1 MPKLLPR
8 LESLEGRV
16 VPAHVF
22 AVGSAPGV
30 PALARLIDADTG
42 GELVRVTPYG
52 DGFTGGVRVAVAD
65 VTGDGVADLIT
76 APGPG
81 TGPVIRAFDATTG
94 AAVAAGPLS
103 TLVALDPAF
112 RGGAFVA
119 AGDVNLDGIADVVV
133 GAGPGGAP
141 VVSVIDGKTGSPIQS
156 FLAYSAD
163 FTGGVSVAAGD
174 VDGDGRADVVT
185 APGAGGGPHVR
196 AFRIDPSA
204 AAPAELLSFFA
215 YPADFRGGAAVAAGD
230 VDADGVTDVVTGAG
244 PGGGAVVGVFRG
256 SDGAQTNSFF
266 AGDPAGRAGVHVTV
280 TDGNGGSVIGAAVP
294 ATTGQLF
301 TATGD
306 VVGLAD
312 DLLAGPA
319 VAADNP
325 ALLWNEVALAA
336 IRADNTA
343 PPKAARAL
351 AIVHTAVF
359 DAVNAVTPRYK
370 AYYYGT
376 PAPAGTDPRAAALAA
391 GATALAALFPAQK
404 ATFEKVLAAQLQ
416 LLGNPRGKELGVA
429 VGTAAAQDILA
440 FRQADGSATPGTF
453 TPGSGPGQWVPT
465 PPANAAYALPNWGK
479 VTPFA
484 IPSLAGFQ
492 PPGPPPIDSPAYTAA
507 FNQVKDLGRADSTTR
522 TAEQTQI
529 AIFWRAGAGT
539 VTPPGMSNVIAEQVV
554 RREKLDLLD
563 AARVF
568 ALVNLATAD
577 AGVVAWDAKLTS
589 AWWRPVTAIR
599 TADTDG
605 NPDTAPDAT
614 WSPLIPTPNH
624 PDYVSGHSAF
634 SGAAA
639 AVLEGLF
646 GTDYPFRM
654 FSPDVPGVSRS
665 FVGFRAAAEEAGM
678 SRIYGGIHT
687 MYATR
692 DGLAAGRAIG
702 EYVVGNLLKPV

>member
-1 MPKLLPR
+1 MRKLLPR
-8 LESLEGRV
+8 LESLEGRAL
-16 VPAHVF
+16 PAHVF
-22 AVGSAPGV
+22 AIGSDPGV
-30 PALARLIDADTG
+30 PAVARLINADTG
-42 GELVRVTPYG
+42 EELVHVAPYG

-76 APGPG
+76 TPGPG
-81 TGPVIRAFDATTG
+81 TGLVVRAFDATTG
-94 AAVAAGPLS
+94 AAVAGPLNS
-103 TLVALDPAF
+103 QVVLDPAF

-133 GAGPGGAP
+133 GAG
-141 VVSVIDGKTGSPIQS
+141 
-156 FLAYSAD
+156 
-163 FTGGVSVAAGD
+163 
-174 VDGDGRADVVT
+174 
-185 APGAGGGPHVR
+185 
-196 AFRIDPSA
+196 
-204 AAPAELLSFFA
+204 
-215 YPADFRGGAAVAAGD
+215 GGAA
-230 VDADGVTDVVTGAG
+230 
-244 PGGGAVVGVFRG
+244 VGVFRG
-256 SDGAQTNSFF
+256 SDGDHTRSLF
-266 AGDPAGRAGVHVTV
+266 AAGRDGVGVAV
-280 TDGNGGSVIGAAVP
+280 TDGMIGAAVP

-301 TATGD
+301 TAAGD
-306 VVGLAD
+306 VVGIAD
-312 DLLAGPA
+312 DLLAGPS

-359 DAVNAVTPRYK
+359 DAVNAVTPRY
-370 AYYYGT
+370 APYHYGT
-376 PAPAGTDPRAAALAA
+376 PAPAGTDPQAAALAA
-391 GATALAALFPAQK
+391 GETALAALFPAQK
-404 ATFEKVLAAQLQ
+404 ATFEKVLAAQLR
-416 LLGNPRGKELGVA
+416 LLADTLGKDQGVT

-453 TPGSGPGQWVPT
+453 TPGTGPGQWVPT
-465 PPANAAYALPNWGK
+465 PPANAAYALPSWGK

-484 IPSLAGFQ
+484 IPSLADFR
-492 PPGPPPIDSPAYTAA
+492 PPGPPAIDSPAYTAA
-507 FNQVKDLGRADSTTR
+507 FNQVKEIGRAESTMR
-522 TAEQTQI
+522 TPEQTQI
-529 AIFWRAGAGT
+529 AIFWRAGANT
-539 VTPPGMSNVIAEQVV
+539 VTPPGMSNVIAEQAI
-554 RREKLDLLD
+554 RRQKLDLLD

-568 ALVNLATAD
+568 ALVNLASAD
-577 AGVVAWDAKLTS
+577 AGVVAWDAKLAST
-589 AWWRPVTAIR
+589 WWRPITAIR

-614 WSPLIPTPNH
+614 WSPLISTPNH
-624 PDYVSGHSAF
+624 PDYVSGHSTF

-646 GTDYPFRM
+646 GADYPFRM
-654 FSPDVPGVSRS
+654 YSQDVPGVSRS

-687 MYATR
+687 MYANR